1 VIICAHTLKRL
12 DLTLTC
18 IGSVLSGSLV
28 PTEMVVVV
36 DRNPELHEK
45 LACRT
50 AGMGVTV
57 LTNDGQGAADARSTG
72 ARHCTG
78 EFLAFI
84 DDDAWAEPTW
94 LENLVDHVASAR
106 AIGAGGLILPDWQP
120 GASRLAPEL
129 LWLVGCTYKGHP
141 VEEGPISR
149 PIGANMGVRRLELLE
164 VGGFPSNFGPRDGRK
179 SSSNEE
185 LAFFTA
191 LRERFGDACV
201 LYVPSAVVHHS
212 VPAERTTWQ
221 YAVER
226 SWAEG
231 TSKAEAV
238 NIFGPRTMTHDT
250 NYVVR
255 TLLPGAAR
263 YCVEAT
269 KGRAL
274 VNLRNAAMCITSLAV
289 TGAAY
294 GWRSLLVRWLRRP
307 GLSQRPAT

>member
-1 VIICAHTLKRL
+1 MIICAHTLKRL
-12 DLTLTC
+12 DLTLAS
-18 IGSVLSGSLV
+18 ISSVLGGTLV

-36 DRNPELHEK
+36 DGNPELHEA
-45 LACRT
+45 LVRRT

-57 LTNDGQGAADARSTG
+57 LTNDGKGAADARSTG
-72 ARHCTG
+72 ARHATG

-84 DDDAWAEPTW
+84 DDDAWAEASW
-94 LENLVDHVASAR
+94 LENLVDHMASAG

-120 GASRLAPEL
+120 GASRVAPEL

-141 VEEGPISR
+141 VNEGPISR
-149 PIGANMGVRRLELLE
+149 PIGANMGVRRLELLD
-164 VGGFPSNFGPRDGRK
+164 VGGFPSSFGPRDGRK

-185 LAFFTA
+185 LALFTL
-191 LRERFGDACV
+191 LRERFGDECV

-238 NIFGPRTMTHDT
+238 NIFGPKTMNHDT
-250 NYVVR
+250 NYVVS

-263 YCVEAT
+263 YCLAAA
-269 KGRAL
+269 KGNARA
-274 VNLRNAAMCITSLAV
+274 NLRNSTMCITSLAV

-294 GWRSLLVRWLRRP
+294 GWRSLSARWRP
-307 GLSQRPAT
+307 RPSPGPPA